1 MTVERLQGGDVTGLI
16 LAGGAGRRMGGRDK
30 GTLHWRGR
38 PLAEHVCHRLRPQ
51 VGELWISCNR
61 NSDFYARLAD
71 RVFKDD
77 LPGFEGPLA
86 GIASAIGSLTSPLL
100 VVSACDTPRLPVDL
114 VARLRQP
121 LLENPEIQ
129 LCVAFD
135 GEREQYLAA
144 MLRRECLPGLRQY
157 LARGER
163 SVRGWYATLRRERV
177 DFSGQA
183 ACFANINELPGD
195 ASQDND

>member
-1 MTVERLQGGDVTGLI
+1 MAVIQLSNTPGITGLV
-16 LAGGAGRRMGGRDK
+16 LAGGAGRRVGGHDK
-30 GTLHWRGR
+30 GTLAWRGA
-38 PLAEHVCHRLRPQ
+38 PLAEHVCRRLRPQ
-51 VGELWISCNR
+51 VDELWISCNR
-61 NSDFYARLAD
+61 NTDFYARLAD

-86 GIASAIGSLTSPLL
+86 GIATAAPKLATPLL
-100 VVSACDTPRLPVDL
+100 LVCACDTPLIPVDL
-114 VARLRQP
+114 VARISEPML
-121 LLENPEIQ
+121 NPALQ

-144 MLRRECLPGLRQY
+144 IVRRDALSTLSDY

-177 DFSGQA
+177 DFSDQPG
-183 ACFANINELPGD
+183 CFDNINRIDPET
-195 ASQDND
+195 

>member
-1 MTVERLQGGDVTGLI
+1 MQFSNTPGITGLV
-16 LAGGAGRRMGGRDK
+16 LAGGAGRRVGGRDK
-30 GTLHWRGR
+30 GMLPWHGT

-51 VGELWISCNR
+51 VEELWISCNR
-61 NSDFYARLAD
+61 NTDFYARLSD

-86 GIASAIGSLTSPLL
+86 GIATAAPKLTTPLL
-100 VVSACDTPRLPVDL
+100 LVCACDTPRVPVDL
-114 VARLRQP
+114 ASRLSAPMQ
-121 LLENPEIQ
+121 NPALQ

-144 MLRRECLPGLRQY
+144 VLRREALPALRDY

-177 DFSGQA
+177 DFSDQEG
-183 ACFANINELPGD
+183 CFDNINRIAP
-195 ASQDND
+195 DN